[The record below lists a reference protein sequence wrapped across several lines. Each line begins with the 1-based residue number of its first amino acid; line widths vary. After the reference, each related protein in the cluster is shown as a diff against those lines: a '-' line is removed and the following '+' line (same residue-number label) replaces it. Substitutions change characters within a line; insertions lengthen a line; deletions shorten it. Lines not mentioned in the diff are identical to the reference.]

1 VLVVGPQPAINA
13 AKKSTRTIPIVMI
26 SSIDPIAAG
35 HVVSL
40 THPGGNLTGF
50 SQLTRDLSAK
60 RVELLKEIVSRMSR
74 LGIMWDS
81 QGLGPKVAFKE

>member
-1 VLVVGPQPAINA
+1 MRPRKAQEQF
-13 AKKSTRTIPIVMI
+13 PIVMI

-40 THPGGNLTGF
+40 AHPGGNLTGF

>member
-1 VLVVGPQPAINA
+1 
-13 AKKSTRTIPIVMI
+13 
-26 SSIDPIAAG
+26 
-35 HVVSL
+35 VVSL
-40 THPGGNLTGF
+40 AHPGGNLTGF

-60 RVELLKEIVSRMSR
+60 RVELLKEIVPRMSR